1 MDSPRCA
8 DLERLQPRGRAV
20 GSRVCAAA
28 LWAWLW
34 HCPVAGPGGW
44 WLGLHTHHPPVQTEA
59 WAAGRLA
66 SRARSLFLGDRQE
79 PKEGSDPFRFWL
91 LLRPVV
97 PLGPLSL
104 ATGVTSPRPVP
115 PPGPVAMQLGL
126 AGGWRHTDALFCLLG
141 RPGMSE
147 RATSFRPRKGPPG
160 AMVFSQFPCENGN
173 PVPPTSAG
181 GWHTLSRA
189 QAHGRSAR
197 RPLRACPGLRGCLHS
212 PRAGLP
218 SLSPDRG
225 WPSDTSSFSAVLPG
239 KSGASLPLQLSVS
252 TRARAAPAILRGQGV
267 GCPQL
272 GSILVSMETA
282 NSGCLLAAS
291 WVLGGEARNCAFSSE
306 GQGTAGES
314 GRTPLGPGGSRR
326 VEKRAWPCKGASASS
341 PQGECGL
348 RPCGGA
354 SPAHRPARR
363 GRHLL
368 RELQDHARVEICESP
383 GSA

>member
-1 MDSPRCA
+1 M
-8 DLERLQPRGRAV
+8 
-20 GSRVCAAA
+20 CAAA

-44 WLGLHTHHPPVQTEA
+44 WLGLHTHRPPVQTEA

-160 AMVFSQFPCENGN
+160 AMVFSQFPWKGTATTPCPHLLE
-173 PVPPTSAG
+173 AG
-181 GWHTLSRA
+181 TH
-189 QAHGRSAR
+189 
-197 RPLRACPGLRGCLHS
+197 CPGHRLMG
-212 PRAGLP
+212 A
-218 SLSPDRG
+218 
-225 WPSDTSSFSAVLPG
+225 LPG
-239 KSGASLPLQLSVS
+239 GPS
-252 TRARAAPAILRGQGV
+252 APV
-267 GCPQL
+267 
-272 GSILVSMETA
+272 
-282 NSGCLLAAS
+282 
-291 WVLGGEARNCAFSSE
+291 
-306 GQGTAGES
+306 
-314 GRTPLGPGGSRR
+314 R
-326 VEKRAWPCKGASASS
+326 VF
-341 PQGECGL
+341 
-348 RPCGGA
+348 GGA
-354 SPAHRPARR
+354 STLP
-363 GRHLL
+363 GQGSRH
-368 RELQDHARVEICESP
+368 
-383 GSA
+383 SALTALAL